1 MRSCPSSRCP
11 LLNMLEEP
19 VQQMYHTHI
28 IWGFESMPVQHEDA
42 GKSVDGG
49 NVRLVMRR
57 QIDARRLAI
66 VLGVLLSALL
76 LSSCLC
82 FVVGYHRHNIRKAF
96 HLPRQLSSSLKLP
109 LHYEKHKDDQKSSS

>member
-1 MRSCPSSRCP
+1 MGDAV
-11 LLNMLEEP
+11 LL
-19 VQQMYHTHI
+19 
-28 IWGFESMPVQHEDA
+28 A
-42 GKSVDGG
+42 C
-49 NVRLVMRR
+49 R

-96 HLPRQLSSSLKLP
+96 HLPRQLSASLKLP
-109 LHYEKHKDDQKSSS
+109 LHYERHHDDASKK